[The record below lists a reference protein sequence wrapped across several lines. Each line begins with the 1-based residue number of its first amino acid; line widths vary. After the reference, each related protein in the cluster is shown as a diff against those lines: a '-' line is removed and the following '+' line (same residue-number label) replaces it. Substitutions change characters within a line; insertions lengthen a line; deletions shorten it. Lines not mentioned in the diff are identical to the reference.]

1 MTAFI
6 NIALSFLLSLC
17 FWILIELSSIK
28 DELRKIRKL
37 KEKEAENGGEK
48 ITNM

>member
-1 MTAFI
+1 MTVLTFI
-6 NIALSFLLSLC
+6 PIGV
-17 FWILIELSSIK
+17 ILWLIFVELGEIK

-37 KEKEAENGGEK
+37 KEKEVENGGEK